1 MIYLALPIGSFHGW
15 GICGKNLGRELL
27 QLTPVRYIR
36 FNEYDV
42 GANAFDKAVYGQIT
56 IDSPH
61 ERCPILLQA
70 AEWDLTPVGGS
81 LDALIRIGLVFA
93 DRAISIDQIKAGA
106 EYWDFLIAGSTWSQQ
121 VLAKQGIDSTVVC
134 QGVDP
139 LLFNEGH
146 ATKQF
151 LKDHFVVFS
160 GGKFEYRKG
169 QDLVIKAFQIFHEKH
184 KDVVLITAWF
194 NQWLDTMR
202 TMEASPYIK
211 FTTTATDYQEVVEHT
226 LLENGIAL
234 NRALVLGPA
243 PNPMFASVYQ
253 NSDVG
258 VFPNRAENGTNL
270 VLMEY
275 MACGKPA
282 IVSDFAGHKDVA
294 HEENAILLRQIK
306 PINVYVKEEFI
317 ANWGEPTVSDIVD
330 RLKWAYHNRDKT
342 ALIGKAAGASM
353 RTWTWCAMAEA
364 VLAVVRKLESRN
376 SSDLGGILRSSQPAR

>member
-1 MIYLALPIGSFHGW
+1 MIYLALPIGSYHGW

-27 QLTPVRYIR
+27 QLTPVRYL
-36 FNEYDV
+36 FTDGYDI
-42 GANAFDKAVYGQIT
+42 GANEFEKAVYGQIT
-56 IDSPH
+56 VNSLH
-61 ERCPILLQA
+61 ERCPVLQA
-70 AEWDLTPVGGS
+70 ANGDLTPLGGP
-81 LDALIRIGLVFA
+81 LDALIKIGLIFA
-93 DRAISIDQIKAGA
+93 DRAISLDKIKAWAG
-106 EYWDFLIAGSTWSQQ
+106 YWDLLITGSTWSQQ
-121 VLAKQGIDSTVVC
+121 VLAKQGVDSTVVC

-194 NQWLDTMR
+194 NQWLENMR
-202 TMEASPYIK
+202 TMKASPYIK
-211 FTTTATDYQEVVEHT
+211 FTTTATDYQEIVAHT

-294 HEENAILLRQIK
+294 HEENAILLKRIT
-306 PINVYVKEEFI
+306 PYDVYD
-317 ANWGEPTVSDIVD
+317 NGQLLGSWGEPTVSDIVN
-330 RLKWAYHNRDKT
+330 RLEWAYHNRDKT

-353 RTWTWCAMAEA
+353 RTWTWRAMAEA
-364 VLAVVRKLESRN
+364 VLAVVQKLESRHL
-376 SSDLGGILRSSQPAR
+376 SS

>member
-1 MIYLALPIGSFHGW
+1 MIYLALPIGSYHGW

-27 QLTPVRYIR
+27 QLTPVRYL
-36 FNEYDV
+36 FTDGYDI
-42 GANAFDKAVYGQIT
+42 GANEFEKAVYGQIT
-56 IDSPH
+56 VNSLH
-61 ERCPILLQA
+61 ERCPVLQA
-70 AEWDLTPVGGS
+70 ANGDLTPLGGP
-81 LDALIRIGLVFA
+81 LDALIKIGLIFA
-93 DRAISIDQIKAGA
+93 DRAISLDKIKAWAG
-106 EYWDFLIAGSTWSQQ
+106 YWDLLITGSTWSQQ
-121 VLAKQGIDSTVVC
+121 VLAKQGVDSTVVC

-194 NQWLDTMR
+194 NQWLENMR
-202 TMEASPYIK
+202 TMKASPYIK
-211 FTTTATDYQEVVEHT
+211 FTTTATDYQEIVAHT

-294 HEENAILLRQIK
+294 HEENAILLKRIT
-306 PINVYVKEEFI
+306 PYDVYD
-317 ANWGEPTVSDIVD
+317 NGQLLGSWGEPTVSDIVD
-330 RLKWAYHNRDKT
+330 RLEWAYHNRDKT

-364 VLAVVRKLESRN
+364 VLAVVQKLESRHL
-376 SSDLGGILRSSQPAR
+376 SS